1 MVSKYDMMVL
11 GEYAKTIEDKDIQ
24 SKLNKCLTELQSIRE
39 LEIVEIAETAI
50 SFIYD
55 EGMLEEY
62 MSDRDIYLSDKQK
75 EYFCVESED
84 EDEDEDEH
92 MIYAQ
97 CSICGYGEQYK
108 LDEEEMDNLVMYYSK
123 GRQAGYLQDL
133 FPKVPAWIRAGAI
146 DQYSNGFCICP
157 KCSGQ

>member
-1 MVSKYDMMVL
+1 MNMINTMRMQEIMEAAMAYIRD
-11 GEYAKTIEDKDIQ
+11 IEEMD
-24 SKLNKCLTELQSIRE
+24 
-39 LEIVEIAETAI
+39 
-50 SFIYD
+50 SF
-55 EGMLEEY
+55 LEEY
-62 MSDRDIYLSDKQK
+62 DLDLSDEEKR
-75 EYFCVESED
+75 YFEIED
-84 EDEDEDEH
+84 EDDDEDEH
-92 MIYAQ
+92 TIYAQ

-108 LDEEEMDNLVMYYSK
+108 LDDEEMDNLVMYYTK